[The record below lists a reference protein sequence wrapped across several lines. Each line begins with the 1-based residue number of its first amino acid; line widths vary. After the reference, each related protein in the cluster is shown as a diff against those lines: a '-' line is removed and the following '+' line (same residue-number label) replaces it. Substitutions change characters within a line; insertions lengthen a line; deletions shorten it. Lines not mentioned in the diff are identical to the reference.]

1 MYSAKEAGS
10 VKPEFIRSVNMSRIG
25 KKPINV
31 PSGVDLKVSGLNV
44 AVKGPKG
51 QLQRNLHP
59 NMKIEFQDNVVT
71 VIRPSDGRLD
81 RSLHGLTRTLIHN
94 MVVGVTEGYSKQLN
108 IVGVGY
114 KVALKGKDLVLNLG
128 HSHPIDYPAPKG
140 IEFEVDGK
148 KNTIIVKGSNKEV
161 VGQTAAEIRSF
172 RPPEPYKGKG
182 VMYSTER
189 IKRKA
194 GKAAVGKGS

>member
-1 MYSAKEAGS
+1 
-10 VKPEFIRSVNMSRIG
+10 
-25 KKPINV
+25 
-31 PSGVDLKVSGLNV
+31 
-44 AVKGPKG
+44 
-51 QLQRNLHP
+51 
-59 NMKIEFQDNVVT
+59 
-71 VIRPSDGRLD
+71 
-81 RSLHGLTRTLIHN
+81 
-94 MVVGVTEGYSKQLN
+94 MVLGVTDGYSKQLN
-108 IVGVGY
+108 IIGVGY

-140 IEFEVDGK
+140 IEFEIDIK
-148 KNTIIVKGSNKEV
+148 KNTIIIKGSNKEV

-182 VMYSTER
+182 VMYSTEK